1 MSENVIFQQ
10 NYISSLRRI
19 PTKCV
24 THHVEYVERFFYGL
38 GCFIDQ
44 CGWWLE
50 LAPLD
55 ENPTIFYQYTC
66 SEVQC
71 LCTPWSRSGSWGI

>member
-10 NYISSLRRI
+10 NYVSSLYRI
-19 PTKCV
+19 STKCV
-24 THHVEYVERFFYGL
+24 TLHVDYVERFFYGL
-38 GCFIDQ
+38 GRFMDQ

-55 ENPTIFYQYTC
+55 
-66 SEVQC
+66 
-71 LCTPWSRSGSWGI
+71 WSLTDFD